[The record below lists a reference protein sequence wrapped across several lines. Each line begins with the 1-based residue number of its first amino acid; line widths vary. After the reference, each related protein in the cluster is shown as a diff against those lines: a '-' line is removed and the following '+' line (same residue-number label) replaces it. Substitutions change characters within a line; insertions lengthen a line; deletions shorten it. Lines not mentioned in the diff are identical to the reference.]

1 MRTSSFI
8 TAGFIKAG
16 RIAACLLLCMAW
28 LLAGPAMAAPASGQP
43 GEPRIGE
50 LRIGVMTMQPG
61 EIFWERFGHNALVV
75 DDPAQPTPVSYNYG
89 FFDLAEPGFVW
100 RFIRGEMQYQLVALP
115 LEQDLAYYR
124 EVGRG
129 VSMQW
134 LDLAPAQARR
144 LADALAVNAR
154 PENARYGYDYFTDNC
169 STRVRDALD
178 TVLDG
183 GLQRQMS
190 SRSRGNTYRSEA
202 VRLASPA
209 GWMWL
214 GFDVGLGPFA
224 DRPLSRWQEAFVPMR
239 LSDSLRGAMLPD
251 GTPLVRGEM
260 ELLPHRIAPEPV
272 ERPRRTWPWLLMGL
286 AMALVAA
293 LVPRRRDR
301 IVAGFALPL
310 WMLCGAV
317 GLLLAFI
324 WCCTAHRAG
333 WANAN
338 LLLLSPLALLLL
350 HGGWRVARGRAPG
363 RWFRRWLVLVA
374 AGALLALPLQLFPGA
389 QFQLPWIALLLPVH
403 LAFAWRW
410 RR

>member
-1 MRTSSFI
+1 MRTSSF
-8 TAGFIKAG
+8 TRAG
-16 RIAACLLLCMAW
+16 RIAALLLLCLAW
-28 LLAGPAMAAPASGQP
+28 LLAATAVAAQETAPPQL
-43 GEPRIGE
+43 GEPRTGE

-75 DDPAQPTPVSYNYG
+75 DDPALPSPVSYNYG
-89 FFDLAEPGFVW
+89 FFDLTEPGFVW
-100 RFIRGEMQYQLVALP
+100 RFVRGEMQYRLVALP
-115 LEQDLAYYR
+115 LAQDLAYYR

-129 VSMQW
+129 VSLQW
-134 LDLAPAQARR
+134 LDLEPARARR
-144 LADALAVNAR
+144 LADALAVNAL

-214 GFDVGLGPFA
+214 GFDVGLGPYA

-239 LSDSLRGAMLPD
+239 LADSLREARRAE
-251 GTPLVRGEM
+251 GTPLVRGEV
-260 ELLPHRIAPEPV
+260 ELLPHRIAPEPA
-272 ERPRRTWPWLLMGL
+272 ERPRRTWPWLLAG
-286 AMALVAA
+286 LVAA
-293 LVPRRRDR
+293 AGIALAPRRRDR
-301 IVAGFALPL
+301 LVAGLALPL
-310 WMLCGAV
+310 WTLCGLV

-338 LLLLSPLALLLL
+338 LLLLSPLCLLPL
-350 HGGWRVARGRAPG
+350 HGGWRIARGRAPA
-363 RWFRRWLVLVA
+363 RWFRRWLFLVA
-374 AGALLALPLQLFPGA
+374 AGAALTLALQLLPGA
-389 QFQLPWIALLLPVH
+389 QFQLPWIGLLLPVH
-403 LAFAWRW
+403 LALAWRW
-410 RR
+410 RG

>member
-1 MRTSSFI
+1 MRTSSL
-8 TAGFIKAG
+8 TKAG
-16 RIAACLLLCMAW
+16 RIAASLLLCLAW
-28 LLAGPAMAAPASGQP
+28 LAAPAMATPAPGGGQ
-43 GEPRIGE
+43 
-50 LRIGVMTMQPG
+50 LRVGVMTMQPG

-75 DDPAQPTPVSYNYG
+75 DDPALPSPVSYNYG
-89 FFDLAEPGFVW
+89 FFDLTEPGFIW
-100 RFIRGEMQYQLVALP
+100 RFVRGEMQYQLVALP

-129 VSMQW
+129 VSLQW
-134 LDLAPAQARR
+134 LDLAPGQARR
-144 LADALAVNAR
+144 LADALAVNAQ

-183 GLQRQMS
+183 GLQRQMA

-239 LSDSLRGAMLPD
+239 LADSLREATRAD
-251 GTPLVRGEM
+251 GTPLVRHEV
-260 ELLPHRIAPEPV
+260 ELLPHRIAPEPA
-272 ERPRRTWPWLLMGL
+272 ERPRRTWPWLLAGL
-286 AMALVAA
+286 LAASAVAFS
-293 LVPRRRDR
+293 PRRRDR
-301 IVAGFALPL
+301 FVAAFALPA
-310 WMLCGAV
+310 WTLCGVV
-317 GLLLAFI
+317 GLLLAFL

-338 LLLLSPLALLLL
+338 LLLLNPLCLLLVP
-350 HGGWRVARGRAPG
+350 GGWRIARGGAPG
-363 RWFRRWLVLVA
+363 RFLRRVSFLVA
-374 AGALLALPLQLFPGA
+374 GCALLTLPLQLLPGA
-389 QFQLPWIALLLPVH
+389 QFQLPWIALMLPLH

>member
-1 MRTSSFI
+1 MRTSSFVV
-8 TAGFIKAG
+8 
-16 RIAACLLLCMAW
+16 ACLLLCLAW
-28 LLAGPAMAAPASGQP
+28 LLAAPVAVAQDAAPSAL
-43 GEPRIGE
+43 GEPRDGGLRIGE

-75 DDPAQPTPVSYNYG
+75 DDPALPSPISYNYG
-89 FFDLAEPGFVW
+89 FFDLTEPGFVW

-129 VSMQW
+129 VSLQW
-134 LDLAPAQARR
+134 LDLAPEQARR

-239 LSDSLRGAMLPD
+239 LADSLREATHGH
-251 GTPLVRGEM
+251 GRPLVRDEV
-260 ELLPHRIAPEPV
+260 ELLPHRIAPEPA
-272 ERPRRTWPWLLMGL
+272 ERPRRIWPWLLAGL
-286 AMALVAA
+286 CAGAA
-293 LVPRRRDR
+293 LVLAPRRRDR
-301 IVAGFALPL
+301 TVAALALPL
-310 WMLCGAV
+310 WTLCGGV

-333 WANAN
+333 WTNAN
-338 LLLLSPLALLLL
+338 LALLSPLCLLLL
-350 HGGWRVARGRAPG
+350 HGGWRVARGREPG
-363 RWFRRWLVLVA
+363 RWFRRWLFVVVVA
-374 AGALLALPLQLFPGA
+374 AFLTLPLQLLPGA

>member
-1 MRTSSFI
+1 MRTSSFVV
-8 TAGFIKAG
+8 
-16 RIAACLLLCMAW
+16 ACLLLCLAW
-28 LLAGPAMAAPASGQP
+28 LLAAPVAVAQDAAPSAL
-43 GEPRIGE
+43 GEPRDGGLRIGE

-75 DDPAQPTPVSYNYG
+75 DDPALPSPISYNYG
-89 FFDLAEPGFVW
+89 FFDLTEPGFVW

-134 LDLAPAQARR
+134 LDLEPERARR

-239 LSDSLRGAMLPD
+239 LADSLREA
-251 GTPLVRGEM
+251 T
-260 ELLPHRIAPEPV
+260 
-272 ERPRRTWPWLLMGL
+272 
-286 AMALVAA
+286 
-293 LVPRRRDR
+293 
-301 IVAGFALPL
+301 
-310 WMLCGAV
+310 
-317 GLLLAFI
+317 
-324 WCCTAHRAG
+324 
-333 WANAN
+333 
-338 LLLLSPLALLLL
+338 
-350 HGGWRVARGRAPG
+350 HG
-363 RWFRRWLVLVA
+363 
-374 AGALLALPLQLFPGA
+374 
-389 QFQLPWIALLLPVH
+389 
-403 LAFAWRW
+403 
-410 RR
+410 